1 MIQYLEDRLPPITNP
16 DPSMWIDEAIWGHR
30 YHDEQNPW
38 LTFLEFMNVFVYEES
53 KGRAFEET
61 GGLNT
66 LRYKP
71 ARRLHLRNL
80 LFNNPKIEVVSR
92 QGLSDENLWNE
103 WGVQMRDVQGIND
116 PSFDYLRD
124 RFSNFQDFAKVLSL
138 LRSTSL
144 ELNTNKRWSSK
155 FVFPYGEDCLYE
167 DLNKNA
173 KTNDRNFF
181 GRTGE
186 LLYLMHCRSARKE
199 ELLHLFRQ
207 NMILRN
213 SPWNRIVKALQPD
226 EDEVSGA
233 ELGKS
238 FLPYPTHPT
247 YDALAEDWISLLRL
261 DMPGYDA
268 LPHMV
273 NIAAF
278 HLIQYQLRV
287 ARDVAG
293 IADPFTLVCEVV
305 APKKTLVR
313 EVSCDLYQQN
323 NLLTNQAIAA
333 YINEIEKSEEWQ
345 LARTQPGAFVRCKNI
360 LLKAVL
366 WPTGEGE
373 YEGASN
379 PDDLINDLRAVA
391 KKRHQQHVAHVHRNY
406 GRDIGLVSRRGTV
419 KLRYAPND
427 DLLKALLYANVNKRM
442 ELNQFLSLLWA
453 RYALIFGDRE
463 AEKILAKDEFDKKAF
478 QANARRLE
486 QRLASLGLLKRLS
499 DGCAYVLN
507 PYARKSA

>member
-1 MIQYLEDRLPPITNP
+1 MSAYLQDRLPPVANP

-38 LTFLEFMNVFVYEES
+38 LTFLEFLNIFVHEDA
-53 KGRAFEET
+53 KGRAFEEPS
-61 GGLNT
+61 GFNT

-80 LFNNPKIEVVSR
+80 LFNNPKIEMVLN
-92 QGLSDENLWNE
+92 QGLPEEHAWNM
-103 WGVQMRDVQGIND
+103 WAAKMQDAQGIND
-116 PSFDYLRD
+116 PSFDYLKH
-124 RFSNFQDFAKVLSL
+124 RFHAFRDFAKVLSL

-155 FVFPYGEDCLYE
+155 FVFPYGVDCLYE
-167 DLNKNA
+167 DLNKTA

-186 LLYLMHCRSARKE
+186 LLYLMHCRAACRDKV
-199 ELLHLFRQ
+199 LHLLKE
-207 NMILRN
+207 NMVMQN
-213 SPWNRIVKALQPD
+213 SPWNRIAKALQPQ
-226 EDEVSGA
+226 EDELSGA

-238 FLPYPTHPT
+238 FLPYPKHPT
-247 YDALAEDWISLLRL
+247 YDALANDWVTLLSLG
-261 DMPGYDA
+261 MPGYDA
-268 LPHMV
+268 LPYIV
-273 NIAAF
+273 NLAAF
-278 HLIQYQLRV
+278 HLVQYQLRV

-293 IADPFTLVCEVV
+293 ITAPFRIVCEVV

-313 EVSCDLYQQN
+313 EISCDLYQQN
-323 NLLTNQAIAA
+323 NLLTHQAITA
-333 YINEIEKSEEWQ
+333 YIDAIEKSGEWQ
-345 LARTQPGAFVRCKNI
+345 FARTQPGAFVRCKNI
-360 LLKAVL
+360 LMKTVL
-366 WPTGEGE
+366 WPMSEGD
-373 YEGASN
+373 YEGANN
-379 PDDLINDLRAVA
+379 PGDLINELRAAA
-391 KKRHQQHVAHVHRNY
+391 KKRHQQHVANVHRNY
-406 GRDIGLVSRRGTV
+406 GRDIGLVSKRGTV

-442 ELNQFLSLLWA
+442 ELNQFLSLLWD

-463 AEKILAKDEFDKKAF
+463 AEQILAKDEFDKKSF

-507 PYARKSA
+507 PYARNKA